1 MNDTFMKER
10 PVLPLLLSMALPNV
24 ISMLVNSLYNIV
36 DSLFVAQIS
45 EDAMTAL
52 SLVYPIQNFANA
64 IAIGFGIGI
73 NAMIALYLGAGD
85 RKKAEIA
92 ATHGMVLSLLHGVVI
107 TVVSIA
113 IMPGFLRRFT
123 TDESL
128 VASGITYSTIV
139 FLFATINMAALA
151 FEKMFQAVGR
161 MKVTMVALV
170 FGCVCNILLDPVLI
184 FGLGPVPAMGIAG
197 AALATGIGQL
207 LNLCVYLFVYLRTE
221 LPVRLSRSGLHQ
233 DVALDGKLYAI
244 GVPAILNLALPS
256 LLVTFLNSLLAGF
269 SQSYVV
275 ILGIYYKLQTFLYL
289 PANGIVQG
297 MHPLERLK
305 VVLTLDSPE
314 VGRLKEACARLKVW
328 GIFGVILKLEGHEA
342 PGNCAIMINDEGEV
356 VHQYCKMN
364 PWIPTERHYP
374 GWECPV
380 TPGPKGS
387 RIATIVCADGD
398 YPEIWREAAYNGAN
412 VVVRIT
418 HYMNPWEEPWKLTN
432 RCAAYC
438 NQVYVVGANCYGM
451 EHACAAFG
459 NSMIVNPDGNIVT
472 EAPMMVPYLL
482 KADLYP
488 GLVDKLHESST
499 TNTFLYSF
507 RHRGAACKELGGHG
521 ETRNQYKAYTFGGD
535 EK

>member
-1 MNDTFMKER
+1 MIIGSSHGVGGGPTQTE
-10 PVLPLLLSMALPNV
+10 VLSTVVAQLEPIHATCMEE
-24 ISMLVNSLYNIV
+24 VNKNI
-36 DSLFVAQIS
+36 DQIIQYMEIGARGFPGYDLFVS
-45 EDAMTAL
+45 PE
-52 SLVYPIQNFANA
+52 
-64 IAIGFGIGI
+64 FG
-73 NAMIALYLGAGD
+73 
-85 RKKAEIA
+85 
-92 ATHGMVLSLLHGVVI
+92 
-107 TVVSIA
+107 
-113 IMPGFLRRFT
+113 
-123 TDESL
+123 
-128 VASGITYSTIV
+128 
-139 FLFATINMAALA
+139 
-151 FEKMFQAVGR
+151 
-161 MKVTMVALV
+161 
-170 FGCVCNILLDPVLI
+170 
-184 FGLGPVPAMGIAG
+184 
-197 AALATGIGQL
+197 
-207 LNLCVYLFVYLRTE
+207 
-221 LPVRLSRSGLHQ
+221 
-233 DVALDGKLYAI
+233 
-244 GVPAILNLALPS
+244 
-256 LLVTFLNSLLAGF
+256 
-269 SQSYVV
+269 
-275 ILGIYYKLQTFLYL
+275 
-289 PANGIVQG
+289 VQG

-387 RIATIVCADGD
+387 RIATIVCADG
-398 YPEIWREAAYNGAN
+398 
-412 VVVRIT
+412 
-418 HYMNPWEEPWKLTN
+418 
-432 RCAAYC
+432 
-438 NQVYVVGANCYGM
+438 YGM

>member
-1 MNDTFMKER
+1 MIIGSSHGVGGGPTQTE
-10 PVLPLLLSMALPNV
+10 VLSTVVAQLEPIHATCMEE
-24 ISMLVNSLYNIV
+24 VNKNI
-36 DSLFVAQIS
+36 DQIIQYMEIGARGFPGYDLFVS
-45 EDAMTAL
+45 PE
-52 SLVYPIQNFANA
+52 
-64 IAIGFGIGI
+64 FG
-73 NAMIALYLGAGD
+73 
-85 RKKAEIA
+85 
-92 ATHGMVLSLLHGVVI
+92 
-107 TVVSIA
+107 
-113 IMPGFLRRFT
+113 
-123 TDESL
+123 
-128 VASGITYSTIV
+128 
-139 FLFATINMAALA
+139 
-151 FEKMFQAVGR
+151 
-161 MKVTMVALV
+161 
-170 FGCVCNILLDPVLI
+170 
-184 FGLGPVPAMGIAG
+184 
-197 AALATGIGQL
+197 
-207 LNLCVYLFVYLRTE
+207 
-221 LPVRLSRSGLHQ
+221 
-233 DVALDGKLYAI
+233 
-244 GVPAILNLALPS
+244 
-256 LLVTFLNSLLAGF
+256 
-269 SQSYVV
+269 
-275 ILGIYYKLQTFLYL
+275 
-289 PANGIVQG
+289 VQG

-380 TPGPKGS
+380 TPGAKGS

-472 EAPMMVPYLL
+472 EAPMMAPICSRPTCTPAWWINCT
-482 KADLYP
+482 KAAPPIPSCTRSVTAAPHAKSWAATARPATSTRPILSEVMKNDHGTNALHAYPALY
-488 GLVDKLHESST
+488 
-499 TNTFLYSF
+499 
-507 RHRGAACKELGGHG
+507 GAGHAG
-521 ETRNQYKAYTFGGD
+521 Y
-535 EK
+535 

>member
-1 MNDTFMKER
+1 MIIGSSHGVGGGPTQTE
-10 PVLPLLLSMALPNV
+10 VLSTVVAQLEPIHATCMEE
-24 ISMLVNSLYNIV
+24 VNKNI
-36 DSLFVAQIS
+36 DQIIQYMEIGARGFPGYDLFVS
-45 EDAMTAL
+45 PE
-52 SLVYPIQNFANA
+52 
-64 IAIGFGIGI
+64 FG
-73 NAMIALYLGAGD
+73 
-85 RKKAEIA
+85 
-92 ATHGMVLSLLHGVVI
+92 
-107 TVVSIA
+107 
-113 IMPGFLRRFT
+113 
-123 TDESL
+123 
-128 VASGITYSTIV
+128 
-139 FLFATINMAALA
+139 
-151 FEKMFQAVGR
+151 
-161 MKVTMVALV
+161 
-170 FGCVCNILLDPVLI
+170 
-184 FGLGPVPAMGIAG
+184 
-197 AALATGIGQL
+197 
-207 LNLCVYLFVYLRTE
+207 
-221 LPVRLSRSGLHQ
+221 
-233 DVALDGKLYAI
+233 
-244 GVPAILNLALPS
+244 
-256 LLVTFLNSLLAGF
+256 
-269 SQSYVV
+269 
-275 ILGIYYKLQTFLYL
+275 
-289 PANGIVQG
+289 VQG

-328 GIFGVILKLEGHEA
+328 GIFGVILKLEGHEV

>member
-1 MNDTFMKER
+1 MIIGSSHGVGGGPTQTEA
-10 PVLPLLLSMALPNV
+10 LSTVVAQLEPIHATCMEE
-24 ISMLVNSLYNIV
+24 VNKNI
-36 DSLFVAQIS
+36 DQIIQYMEIGARGFPGYDLFVS
-45 EDAMTAL
+45 PE
-52 SLVYPIQNFANA
+52 
-64 IAIGFGIGI
+64 FG
-73 NAMIALYLGAGD
+73 
-85 RKKAEIA
+85 
-92 ATHGMVLSLLHGVVI
+92 
-107 TVVSIA
+107 
-113 IMPGFLRRFT
+113 
-123 TDESL
+123 
-128 VASGITYSTIV
+128 
-139 FLFATINMAALA
+139 
-151 FEKMFQAVGR
+151 
-161 MKVTMVALV
+161 
-170 FGCVCNILLDPVLI
+170 
-184 FGLGPVPAMGIAG
+184 
-197 AALATGIGQL
+197 
-207 LNLCVYLFVYLRTE
+207 
-221 LPVRLSRSGLHQ
+221 
-233 DVALDGKLYAI
+233 
-244 GVPAILNLALPS
+244 
-256 LLVTFLNSLLAGF
+256 
-269 SQSYVV
+269 
-275 ILGIYYKLQTFLYL
+275 
-289 PANGIVQG
+289 VQG

-459 NSMIVNPDGNIVT
+459 NSMIINPDGNIVT

-521 ETRNQYKAYTFGGD
+521 VTAKVDGKTVAAGNARLMAKLGLTVPEITEPGTIVHVAMEGRYAGYLLIADVVKPHSAAAIKGLKQAGVRKTVMLTGDAEPVAKAVSAELGLDEYHAGLLPGDKVDQIETLLAAKQPKENLAFVGDGINDAPVLSRADVGIAMGALGSDAAIEAADVVLMDDDPAKIALAMRIARRTLRIVYQNIVFALAIKFACLVLGALGLASMWTAIFADVGVMVLAVLNATRALYTKD
-535 EK
+535 LAKKNAQ